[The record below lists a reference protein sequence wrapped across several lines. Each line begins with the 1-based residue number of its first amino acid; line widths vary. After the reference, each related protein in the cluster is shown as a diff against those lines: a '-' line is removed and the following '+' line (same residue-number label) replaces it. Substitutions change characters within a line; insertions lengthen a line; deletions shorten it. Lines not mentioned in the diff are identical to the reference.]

1 MAWSYDE
8 TDLNTA
14 TDSGRLN
21 TVRLMIGDTDTND
34 QQLQD
39 EEIEFALSENG
50 DNVYNASSFACR
62 LLATKYSR
70 LVDTQLD
77 GVLEA
82 YYSQRVEHYR
92 KLSTELSNTGKIRGG
107 RGLGVYAGGI
117 NSTVVEATRKLT
129 NRVQPAFH
137 KDKYSNPPN
146 QVYWEDE

>member
-14 TDSGRLN
+14 TNSGRLN
-21 TVRLMIGDTDTND
+21 TVRLLIGDTDPDD

-39 EEIEFALSENG
+39 EEIDFALSENG
-50 DNVYNASSFACR
+50 DNVYAAGAFSCR

-82 YYSQRVEHYR
+82 YYSQRIEQYLR
-92 KLSTELSNTGKIRGG
+92 MSAELSATAKIRGG

-117 NSTVVEATRKLT
+117 NSTVVEATRKLS
-129 NRVQPAFH
+129 NRVQPSFW
-137 KDKYSNPPN
+137 KDRYSNPPN